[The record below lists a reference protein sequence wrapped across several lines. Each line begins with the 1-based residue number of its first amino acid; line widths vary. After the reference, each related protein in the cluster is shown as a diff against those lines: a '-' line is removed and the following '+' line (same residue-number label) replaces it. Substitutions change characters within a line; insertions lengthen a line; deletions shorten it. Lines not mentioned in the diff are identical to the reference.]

1 MRHLRFVIVP
11 AAIAVCGFVSACSYH
26 KTVETAPERVVTTE
40 PVIVPA
46 PAPATV
52 VQTVPA
58 PPTTVVQTVPVP
70 ATSSSTTTT
79 TTSDNGLV
87 EKQKTTT
94 YTTPGY

>member
-46 PAPATV
+46 PAP
-52 VQTVPA
+52 
-58 PPTTVVQTVPVP
+58 PTTVVQTVPVP
-70 ATSSSTTTT
+70 ATSSSTMTTT
-79 TTSDNGLV
+79 ATDNGLV

-94 YTTPGY
+94 YATPGY

>member
-1 MRHLRFVIVP
+1 MRYLRLAIVP

-26 KTVETAPERVVTTE
+26 KTVETAPERVVQTE
-40 PVIVPA
+40 PVVV

-52 VQTVPA
+52 VETVPA
-58 PPTTVVQTVPVP
+58 PAPV
-70 ATSSSTTTT
+70 TSSTTTT
-79 TTSDNGLV
+79 TTTDNGIV